1 VAQERQEQPKIIQ
14 EERKMKNENTTAA
27 EVEVQA
33 IHPAEEVTDSIKELI
48 SKIPQE
54 LKLLSQWVN
63 WRYEQRNGKPTKVP
77 INARN
82 GNNASCD
89 DRSTWSDFEVAH
101 QTLQAGD
108 AAGVGFQITPPY
120 VGIDLDK
127 CRNNE
132 TGRIE
137 QWARD
142 IISELNSYTELSPSE
157 TGVHILVQGELPAG
171 GRRKGHVEMYDGK
184 RFFTMTGAHVGNT
197 PATIEKRTAQLK
209 VLHGRIFASNPQV
222 MKATATGCNTPHT
235 SSSNRPIDQVLV
247 HLKNVQNGS
256 DPGKWSAQCPSHE
269 DEHNSLS
276 VAEDADGKV
285 LLKCH
290 AGCDF
295 GKIVE
300 ALDLKVSDL
309 FPAFTLAEYAHAKKL
324 TVESLIEWGL
334 RDSKYGGCVEIPYL
348 DEERTCVLARRYRF
362 SLTGADRFRWKK
374 HDQPCPY
381 GLWMLARARNAGFV
395 VVVEGESD
403 CHTLWQHDIPALGL
417 PGAATWRN
425 EWADFL
431 KDIPKIYAVV
441 EPDQGGETLQK
452 NLLQSPAIRDRL
464 RLVSLT
470 PAKDPSELYLKD
482 PQAFATQ
489 WQTALS
495 KATLPPEVDGAAL
508 LCSLEERFTRYAVL
522 EKGLPLVLG
531 LWSLATHLFFGF
543 DTFPYLA
550 ITSPTKRCG
559 KTRTGELLE
568 FVCANPESTVEISPA
583 ALFRLV
589 DEMRPTLILDEA
601 ESLSGSGET
610 TEALRAILNAG
621 YRKGKK
627 VRRSAKKSEDGTYN
641 VEAFE
646 TFCPK
651 VITLI
656 GNLPDTLSDR
666 CIPIRMKRR
675 TNEILARFRFSTA
688 QKEAAP
694 VKEKMAAWAAANTG
708 KVTDYYNNN
717 DLLFISD
724 REAELWLPLFSVL
737 AVADPS
743 RRAELEITAMQ
754 LSDVKSANEPTAPSI
769 KLLGDLR
776 QIFAGPVGE
785 AGQLPSQA
793 LLNSLRKIEES
804 PWKDWGHGKGL
815 SARNLAELLR
825 PYEIRP
831 QNVRG
836 EKGKVSKAYKKDSFK
851 DAWERYLPPIQ
862 AAVVKPQTV
871 TIAEHLDDPDGS
883 ISVTEVTTADKAG
896 SAVATGSIIRTVWRD
911 QF

>member
-1 VAQERQEQPKIIQ
+1 MNI
-14 EERKMKNENTTAA
+14 ENTATAV
-27 EVEVQA
+27 EVEMQ
-33 IHPAEEVTDSIKELI
+33 EVKAVKEVSEVEKTKELT
-48 SKIPQE
+48 SNIPRE

-77 INARN
+77 INAHN

-101 QTLQAGD
+101 QKLQAGD

-132 TGRIE
+132 TGQIE

-222 MKATATGCNTPHT
+222 LKAAATSCNTSHT

-290 AGCDF
+290 AGCDVQ
-295 GKIVE
+295 KIVG
-300 ALDLKVSDL
+300 ALGLTVSDL
-309 FPAFTLAEYAHAKKL
+309 FPAFSLAEYAHAKKL
-324 TVESLIEWGL
+324 TVESLVEWGL
-334 RDSKYGGCVEIPYL
+334 RDSKCGGCVEIPYFDL
-348 DEERTCVLARRYRF
+348 EQTSVLATRYRF
-362 SLTGADRFRWKK
+362 SLTGPDRFRWKK
-374 HDQPCPY
+374 NDHLCPY
-381 GLWMLARARNAGFV
+381 GLWLLAHARKVGFV

-417 PGAATWRN
+417 PGAASWRN

-441 EPDQGGETLQK
+441 ESDQGGETLQK

-464 RLVSLT
+464 HLVSLT

-482 PQAFATQ
+482 PQAFAIK

-508 LCSLEERFTRYAVL
+508 LRSLEEHFTRYAVL
-522 EKGLPLVLG
+522 EKGLPLVLS
-531 LWSLATHLFFGF
+531 LWSIATHLFARF
-543 DTFPYLA
+543 DVFPYLA
-550 ITSPTKRCG
+550 VTSPTRRCG
-559 KTRTGELLE
+559 KTRVGELLE
-568 FVCANPESTVEISPA
+568 ELCANPQSTVQISPA
-583 ALFRLV
+583 ALYRLIH
-589 DEMRPTLILDEA
+589 EKKPTLILDEA
-601 ESLSGSGET
+601 ESLSGRSESS
-610 TEALRAILNAG
+610 EMLRAILNVG
-621 YRKGKK
+621 YKKGKT
-627 VRRSAKKSEDGTYN
+627 VARAGKSEDGN
-641 VEAFE
+641 FKLEEFE

-656 GNLPDTLSDR
+656 GNLPDTLADR

-675 TNEILARFRFSTA
+675 TYENLARFRYATA
-688 QKEAAP
+688 AMEAAP
-694 VKEKMAAWAAANTG
+694 LKNKMVGWAAANTEE
-708 KVTDYYNNN
+708 VADYYVQN
-717 DLLFISD
+717 DLSFLSD
-724 REAELWLPLFSVL
+724 RDAEIWLSLFAVLDVANRTRAAELQ
-737 AVADPS
+737 
-743 RRAELEITAMQ
+743 ITAEQ
-754 LSDVKSANEPTAPSI
+754 LSGAKSANEPTELGI
-769 KLLGDLR
+769 KLLADVR
-776 QIFAGPVGE
+776 QIFAGPLDSAE
-785 AGQLPSQA
+785 QA
-793 LLNSLRKIEES
+793 TSEGLLNSLKDLDES
-804 PWKDWGHGKGL
+804 PWKDLGFGKPL
-815 SARNLAELLR
+815 NARKLAELLR

-831 QNVRG
+831 QNVRTG
-836 EKGKVSKAYKKDSFK
+836 GNGVKKAYKKESFE
-851 DAWERYLPPIQ
+851 DAWARYLPPATLPGVNAQ
-862 AAVVKPQTV
+862 P
-871 TIAEHLDDPDGS
+871 IANGGHMDDPDAS
-883 ISVTEVTTADKAG
+883 LSVTEVTTADKAS
-896 SAVATGSIIRTVWRD
+896 SAVATGSISKSVWRD